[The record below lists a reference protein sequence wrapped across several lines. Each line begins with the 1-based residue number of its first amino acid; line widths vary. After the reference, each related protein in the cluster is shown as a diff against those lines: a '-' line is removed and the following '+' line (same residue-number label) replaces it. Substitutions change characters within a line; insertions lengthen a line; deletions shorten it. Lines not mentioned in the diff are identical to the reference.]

1 MANQQELQQHLIAI
15 DMYIC
20 HLGKSFE
27 EACEELN
34 INASAQL
41 SLRNILAQE
50 HH

>member
-34 INASAQL
+34 IDVSVQL
-41 SLRNILAQE
+41 SLINLLAQE